1 MYLYGASGHAK
12 VILDILKACDIKM
25 EGLIDDNPAVNELM
39 GFPVF
44 HHRLDLHPVIVSI
57 GKCATRRKVVEA
69 IAEALH
75 ATPFDAA
82 VFGTAV
88 HPSAIVS
95 ETAHIGVGSV
105 VMQGAIIQTCTQIG
119 RHCIVNTGAKIDHE
133 CVIGDYV
140 NIDSG
145 VTLCNNVTVGGN
157 TWIGAGSTIIQGIH
171 IGNHVVINAG
181 SVVDQDIPNECIVYG
196 NPSKIR
202 NIKTLQ

>member
-25 EGLIDDNPAVNELM
+25 EELM

-57 GKCATRRKVVEA
+57 GNCATRRKVVEQ

-140 NIDSG
+140 NVDSG
-145 VTLCNNVTVGGN
+145 VILCNNVTVGDD

-181 SVVDQDIPNECIVYG
+181 SVVVQDVPDGCTAYS
-196 NPSKIR
+196 NPCRIR
-202 NIKTLQ
+202 KTQE

>member
-25 EGLIDDNPAVNELM
+25 EGLIDDNPSVNELM

-57 GKCATRRKVVEA
+57 GNCATRRKVVEQ

-145 VTLCNNVTVGGN
+145 VTLCNNVTVGDD

-181 SVVDQDIPNECIVYG
+181 SVVVQDVPDGCTAYS
-196 NPSKIR
+196 NPCRIR
-202 NIKTLQ
+202 KTQE

>member
-25 EGLIDDNPAVNELM
+25 EGLIDDNPSVNELM

-57 GKCATRRKVVEA
+57 GNCATRRKVVEQ

-88 HPSAIVS
+88 HPSAIIS
-95 ETAHIGVGSV
+95 ETAQIGVGSV
-105 VMQGAIIQTCTQIG
+105 VMQGAIIQTCAQIG

-140 NIDSG
+140 NVDSG
-145 VTLCNNVTVGGN
+145 VILCNNVTVGDD

-181 SVVDQDIPNECIVYG
+181 SVVDQDIPDGCTAYG
-196 NPSKIR
+196 NPCRIKKI
-202 NIKTLQ
+202 QE

>member
-25 EGLIDDNPAVNELM
+25 EGLIDDNPSVNELM

-57 GKCATRRKVVEA
+57 GNCATRRKVVEQ

-140 NIDSG
+140 NVDSG
-145 VTLCNNVTVGGN
+145 VILCNNVTVGDD

-181 SVVDQDIPNECIVYG
+181 SVIVQDVPDGCTAYS
-196 NPSKIR
+196 NPCRIR
-202 NIKTLQ
+202 KTQE

>member
-25 EGLIDDNPAVNELM
+25 EGLIDDNPSVNELM

-69 IAEALH
+69 IADALH

-95 ETAHIGVGSV
+95 ETAHIGVGTV
-105 VMQGAIIQTCTQIG
+105 VMQGAIIQTCAQIG

-140 NIDSG
+140 NVDSG
-145 VTLCNNVTVGGN
+145 VILCNNVTVGDD

-181 SVVDQDIPNECIVYG
+181 SVVVQDVPDGCTAYS
-196 NPSKIR
+196 NPCRIR
-202 NIKTLQ
+202 KTQE

>member
-25 EGLIDDNPAVNELM
+25 EGLIDDNPSVNELM

-69 IAEALH
+69 IADALH

-95 ETAHIGVGSV
+95 ETAHIGVGTV

-119 RHCIVNTGAKIDHE
+119 RHGIVNTGAKIDHE

-140 NIDSG
+140 NVDSG
-145 VTLCNNVTVGGN
+145 VILCNNVTVGDD

-181 SVVDQDIPNECIVYG
+181 SVVVQDVPDGCTAYS
-196 NPSKIR
+196 NPCRIR
-202 NIKTLQ
+202 KTQE

>member
-25 EGLIDDNPAVNELM
+25 EGLIDDNPSVNELM

-57 GKCATRRKVVEA
+57 GNCATRRKVVEQ

-95 ETAHIGVGSV
+95 ETAHIGVGTV
-105 VMQGAIIQTCTQIG
+105 VMQGAIIQTCAQIG

-145 VTLCNNVTVGGN
+145 VTLCNNVTVGDN
-157 TWIGAGSTIIQGIH
+157 TWSGAGSTIIQGIH

-181 SVVDQDIPNECIVYG
+181 SVVDQDIPDDCTAYG
-196 NPSKIR
+196 NPCR
-202 NIKTLQ
+202 TRKTQE

>member
-25 EGLIDDNPAVNELM
+25 EGLIDDNPSVNELM

-57 GKCATRRKVVEA
+57 GNCATRRKVVEQ

-145 VTLCNNVTVGGN
+145 VTLCNNVTVGDN
-157 TWIGAGSTIIQGIH
+157 TWIGPGSTIIQGIH
-171 IGNHVVINAG
+171 IGNRVVINAG
-181 SVVDQDIPNECIVYG
+181 CVVVQDVPDGCTAYS
-196 NPSKIR
+196 NPCRIR
-202 NIKTLQ
+202 KTQE

>member
-25 EGLIDDNPAVNELM
+25 EGLIDDNPSVNELM

-57 GKCATRRKVVEA
+57 GNCATRRKVVEQ

-95 ETAHIGVGSV
+95 ETAHIGVGTV
-105 VMQGAIIQTCTQIG
+105 VMQGAIIQTCALIG

-140 NIDSG
+140 NVDSG
-145 VTLCNNVTVGGN
+145 VILCNNVTVGDN

-171 IGNHVVINAG
+171 IGNNVIINAG
-181 SVVDQDIPNECIVYG
+181 SVVDQDIPDGCTAYG
-196 NPSKIR
+196 NPCRIR
-202 NIKTLQ
+202 KTQE

>member
-25 EGLIDDNPAVNELM
+25 EGLIDDNPSVNELM

-57 GKCATRRKVVEA
+57 GNCATRRKVVEQ

-95 ETAHIGVGSV
+95 ETAHIGVGTV

-145 VTLCNNVTVGGN
+145 VTLCNNVTVGDN
-157 TWIGAGSTIIQGIH
+157 TWIGPGSTIIQGIH
-171 IGNHVVINAG
+171 IGNHVIINAG

-196 NPSKIR
+196 NPNKIR
-202 NIKTLQ
+202 NI

>member
-25 EGLIDDNPAVNELM
+25 EGLIDDNPSVNELM

-69 IAEALH
+69 IADALH

-95 ETAHIGVGSV
+95 ETAHIGVGTV

-140 NIDSG
+140 NVDSG
-145 VTLCNNVTVGGN
+145 VILCNNVTVGDD

-181 SVVDQDIPNECIVYG
+181 SVVVQDVPDGCTAYS
-196 NPSKIR
+196 NPCRIR
-202 NIKTLQ
+202 KTQE

>member
-25 EGLIDDNPAVNELM
+25 EGLIDDNPSVNELM

-57 GKCATRRKVVEA
+57 GNCATRRKVVEQ

-105 VMQGAIIQTCTQIG
+105 VMQGAIIQTCAQIG
-119 RHCIVNTGAKIDHE
+119 RHGIVNTGAKIGHE

-140 NIDSG
+140 NVDSG
-145 VTLCNNVTVGGN
+145 VILCNNVTVGDD

-181 SVVDQDIPNECIVYG
+181 SVVVQDVPDGCTAYS
-196 NPSKIR
+196 NPCRIR
-202 NIKTLQ
+202 KTQE

>member
-25 EGLIDDNPAVNELM
+25 EGLIDDNPSVNELM

-57 GKCATRRKVVEA
+57 GNCATRRKVVEQ

-95 ETAHIGVGSV
+95 ETAHIGVGTV
-105 VMQGAIIQTCTQIG
+105 VMQGAIIQTCAQIG
-119 RHCIVNTGAKIDHE
+119 RHGIVNTGAKIGHE

-140 NIDSG
+140 NVDSG
-145 VTLCNNVTVGGN
+145 VILCNNVTVGDD

-181 SVVDQDIPNECIVYG
+181 SVVVQDVPDGCTAYS
-196 NPSKIR
+196 NPCRIR
-202 NIKTLQ
+202 KTQE

>member
-25 EGLIDDNPAVNELM
+25 EGLIDDNPSVNELM

-57 GKCATRRKVVEA
+57 GNCATRRKVVEQ

-95 ETAHIGVGSV
+95 ETAHIGVGTV
-105 VMQGAIIQTCTQIG
+105 VMQGAIIQTCAQIG

-140 NIDSG
+140 NVDSG
-145 VTLCNNVTVGGN
+145 VILCNNVTVGDD

-181 SVVDQDIPNECIVYG
+181 SVVVQDVPDGCTAYS
-196 NPSKIR
+196 NPCRIR
-202 NIKTLQ
+202 KTQE

>member
-25 EGLIDDNPAVNELM
+25 EGLIDDNPSVNELM

-57 GKCATRRKVVEA
+57 GKCATRRKVVEQ

-82 VFGTAV
+82 IFGTAV

-105 VMQGAIIQTCTQIG
+105 VMQGAIIQTCAQIG

-145 VTLCNNVTVGGN
+145 VTLCNNVTVGDN
-157 TWIGAGSTIIQGIH
+157 TWIGPGSTIIQGIH

-181 SVVDQDIPNECIVYG
+181 SVVVQDVPDGCTAYS
-196 NPSKIR
+196 NPCRIR
-202 NIKTLQ
+202 KAQE

>member
-12 VILDILKACDIKM
+12 VILDILKASDIKM
-25 EGLIDDNPAVNELM
+25 EGLIDDNPSVNELM

-57 GKCATRRKVVEA
+57 GKCATRRKVVEQ

-95 ETAHIGVGSV
+95 ETAHIGVGTV

-119 RHCIVNTGAKIDHE
+119 RHGIVNTGAKIDHE

-140 NIDSG
+140 NVDSG
-145 VTLCNNVTVGGN
+145 VILCNNVTVGDD

-181 SVVDQDIPNECIVYG
+181 SVVVQDVPDGCTAYS
-196 NPSKIR
+196 NPCRIR
-202 NIKTLQ
+202 KTQE

>member
-25 EGLIDDNPAVNELM
+25 EGLIDDNPSVNELM

-57 GKCATRRKVVEA
+57 GNCATRRKVVEA

-145 VTLCNNVTVGGN
+145 VTLCNNVTVGDN
-157 TWIGAGSTIIQGIH
+157 TWIGPGSTIIQGIH

-181 SVVDQDIPNECIVYG
+181 CVVVQDVPDGCTAYS
-196 NPSKIR
+196 NPCRIR
-202 NIKTLQ
+202 KTQE

>member
-25 EGLIDDNPAVNELM
+25 EGLIDDNPSVNELM

-57 GKCATRRKVVEA
+57 GNCATRRKVVEQ

-140 NIDSG
+140 NVDSG
-145 VTLCNNVTVGGN
+145 VTLCNNVTVGDN
-157 TWIGAGSTIIQGIH
+157 TWIGPGSTIIQGIH

-181 SVVDQDIPNECIVYG
+181 CVVVQDVPDGCTAYS
-196 NPSKIR
+196 NPCRIR
-202 NIKTLQ
+202 KTQE

>member
-25 EGLIDDNPAVNELM
+25 EGLIDDNPSVNELM

-57 GKCATRRKVVEA
+57 GNCATRRKVVEQ

-95 ETAHIGVGSV
+95 ETAHIGVGTV

-140 NIDSG
+140 HIDSG
-145 VTLCNNVTVGGN
+145 VTLCNNATVGDN

-171 IGNHVVINAG
+171 IGNNVIINAG
-181 SVVDQDIPNECIVYG
+181 SVLDRDIPDGCTAYG
-196 NPSKIR
+196 NPCRIR
-202 NIKTLQ
+202 KTQE

>member
-25 EGLIDDNPAVNELM
+25 EGLIDDNPSVNELM

-140 NIDSG
+140 NVDSG
-145 VTLCNNVTVGGN
+145 VILCNNVTVGDD

-181 SVVDQDIPNECIVYG
+181 SVVVQDVPDGCTAYS
-196 NPSKIR
+196 NPCRIR
-202 NIKTLQ
+202 KTQE